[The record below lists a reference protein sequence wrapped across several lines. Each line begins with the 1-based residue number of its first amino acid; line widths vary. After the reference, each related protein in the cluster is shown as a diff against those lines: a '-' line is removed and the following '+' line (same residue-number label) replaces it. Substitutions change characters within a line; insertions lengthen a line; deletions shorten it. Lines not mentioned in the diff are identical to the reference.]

1 MWLLIRVGVAGVGT
15 MGKNHARVY
24 SKIENCQLVGVA
36 DVDFDKAKEVAQLY
50 GAQAYR
56 SYEELLSKVDA
67 VSIALPTSLH
77 KEATLKFIER
87 GVHCLVEKPIA
98 SSLEDAKE
106 MVEAAEKYRVKLMV
120 GHIERFNPAVRKLKE
135 IVDSGKLGKLLL
147 LSARR
152 VGPFAPRVVDVGII
166 VDLATHDIDVARYL
180 TGKEPIKVYSKYGS
194 IKHPKEDHAI
204 LLLDFGDVAASIE
217 VNWFTPHK
225 VRTLVATGTEAIAY
239 LNYIEQELEVYNA
252 EWRMIPK
259 IEKCEPL
266 EIELRHF
273 IECVEKDLRPLVDGY
288 EGLKTL
294 EVALKSLSPV

>member
-1 MWLLIRVGVAGVGT
+1 M
-15 MGKNHARVY
+15 
-24 SKIENCQLVGVA
+24 
-36 DVDFDKAKEVAQLY
+36 
-50 GAQAYR
+50 
-56 SYEELLSKVDA
+56 
-67 VSIALPTSLH
+67 
-77 KEATLKFIER
+77 KFIER

-106 MVEAAEKYRVKLMV
+106 MVEAAERYRVKLMV

-152 VGPFAPRVVDVGII
+152 VGPLAPRVIDVGVI
-166 VDLATHDIDVARYL
+166 VDLATHDIDVVRYL

-204 LLLDFGDVAASIE
+204 LLLDLGDVAASIE

>member
-1 MWLLIRVGVAGVGT
+1 MIRVGVAGVGV

-36 DVDFDKAKEVAQLY
+36 DIDFDKAKEIAQLY

-56 SYEELLSKVDA
+56 NYEELLGKVDA

-77 KEATLKFIER
+77 KEAALKFIER

-98 SSLEDAKE
+98 PSLEDAKE
-106 MVEAAEKYRVKLMV
+106 MVEAAEKHRVKLMV

-180 TGKEPIKVYSKYGS
+180 TGKEPVKVYSKYGS